1 MAFAAQAA
9 CRIRRRREPEVHIAL
24 VRTEFDAARGGAER
38 YAVNLARAWQ
48 AQGHRITVVCARHDE
63 RDAAG
68 MDVVKVSRPK
78 ILGPFKHAWFA
89 ARAGRAAAGVKADAT
104 ICLARAW
111 PGDVLRL
118 GDGLHRP
125 WMAMR
130 YPDLASRKRALLNPR
145 HSQLLKLEREL
156 FLPGHFSRYVAN
168 SAMVKRQ
175 VVHMYGVDPERIHVI
190 PNGVDQA
197 RFTPAARAASTEHRA
212 RHGIAAGDKVVLFS
226 GMDFRRKGLLAAV
239 RGFVSVNQTYRENP
253 LWFVCVG
260 RGDETEARAELQRA
274 GLLDRARFYGATP
287 EIEKWYGAADLF
299 VLPTMYDPS
308 ANAVTEALACGTP
321 VLTSQENGARQHIVE
336 GENGRTLHD
345 RESVSEFAQAALE
358 FLRKPRDGAKVA
370 GVSNLSSTA
379 QNAAAV
385 LEVLVRAQSE
395 RATLKRAPGF
405 AFSEEQKA
413 QWRRASG
420 RAAKLRLLRGWLW
433 ASGADVSLHE
443 LAPRLEV

>member
-1 MAFAAQAA
+1 M
-9 CRIRRRREPEVHIAL
+9 HIAL

-38 YAVNLARAWQ
+38 YAVNLARAWVSL
-48 AQGHRITVVCARHDE
+48 GHRVTVVCARHDE
-63 RDAAG
+63 KDAAG
-68 MDVVKVSRPK
+68 MEVVSVSRPK

-89 ARAGRAAAGVKADAT
+89 ARAGRAAAEVKAEAT

-130 YPDLASRKRALLNPR
+130 YPDLASRKRALLNPK
-145 HSQLLKLEREL
+145 HYQLLKLEREL
-156 FLPGHFSRYVAN
+156 FLPGHFSRYIAN

-175 VVHMYGVDPERIHVI
+175 VVHMYGVEPDRIHVI
-190 PNGVDQA
+190 PNGVDPVRFNLSA
-197 RFTPAARAASTEHRA
+197 RESAPEQRA
-212 RHGIAAGDKVVLFS
+212 RHGIGPDDKVVLFS

-239 RGFVSVNQTYRENP
+239 RGFIQLQREFKAGP
-253 LWFVCVG
+253 LWFICVG
-260 RGDETEARAELQRA
+260 KGDESEAKAELQNA
-274 GLLDRARFYGATP
+274 GLLDRAMFFAATQG
-287 EIEKWYGAADLF
+287 IEKWYGAADLF

-336 GENGRTLHD
+336 GENGRTLHE
-345 RESVSEFAQAALE
+345 RESVEEFAQAALD
-358 FLRKPRDGAKVA
+358 FLRKPRDPAAVA
-370 GVSNLSSTA
+370 GAGKISSTA
-379 QNAAAV
+379 ENAAAV
-385 LEVLVRAQSE
+385 LDVLVQAQGE
-395 RATLKRAPGF
+395 RASLKRATGF
-405 AFSEEQKA
+405 AFSEEQKT
-413 QWRRASG
+413 QWRSAKG

-443 LAPRLEV
+443 LARRLEV

>member
-1 MAFAAQAA
+1 
-9 CRIRRRREPEVHIAL
+9 VHIAL
-24 VRTEFDAARGGAER
+24 VRTEFDASHGGAER
-38 YAVNLARAWQ
+38 YAVNLARAWVLL
-48 AQGHRITVVCARHDE
+48 GHRVTVVCARHDE
-63 RDAAG
+63 KDAAE
-68 MDVVKVSRPK
+68 MEVVSVSRPK

-89 ARAGRAAAGVKADAT
+89 ARAGRAAAEVKADAT

-130 YPDLASRKRALLNPR
+130 YPDLASRKRALLNPK
-145 HSQLLKLEREL
+145 HYQLLKLEREL
-156 FLPGHFSRYVAN
+156 FLPGHFSRYIAN

-175 VVHMYGVDPERIHVI
+175 VVHMYGVEPERIHVI
-190 PNGVDQA
+190 PNGVDPA
-197 RFTPAARAASTEHRA
+197 RFNLAVRAFAPELRA
-212 RHGIAAGDKVVLFS
+212 RHGIGAGDKVVLFS

-239 RGFVSVNQTYRENP
+239 RGFVSLTRGYNASP

-260 RGDETEARAELQRA
+260 KGDESEAKAELQRE
-274 GLLDRARFYGATP
+274 GLLDRAMFFAATP
-287 EIEKWYGAADLF
+287 GIEKWYGAADLF

-345 RESVSEFAQAALE
+345 RESAEEFAQAALE
-358 FLRKPRDGAKVA
+358 FLRTPRDPARVA
-370 GVSNLSSTA
+370 GAGKISATA
-379 QNAAAV
+379 ENAAAV
-385 LEVLVRAQSE
+385 LDVLVQAKGE
-395 RATLKRAPGF
+395 RASLKRATGF
-405 AFSEEQKA
+405 AFSEEQKT
-413 QWRRASG
+413 QWRSAKG

-443 LAPRLEV
+443 LARRLEV